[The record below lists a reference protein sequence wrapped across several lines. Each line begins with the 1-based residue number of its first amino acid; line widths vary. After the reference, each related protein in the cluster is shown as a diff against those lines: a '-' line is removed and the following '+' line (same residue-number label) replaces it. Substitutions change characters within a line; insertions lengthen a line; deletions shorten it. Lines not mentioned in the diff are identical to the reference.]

1 MASDPTKPLLRLV
14 AVNAGERRKGPP
26 RRPPPPDPYPRD
38 RQTERFGPKFER
50 LADVL
55 GRDPSGLALKRDPA
69 ALAPERL
76 LVFEVRG
83 PINNFA
89 SAVRRIPGLDFID
102 EEALPSDDD
111 KAPFVYLLIP
121 DAAALRQLLSVWQRW
136 QRGQLGT
143 GETPWRDVFN
153 CLRDL
158 RRWGPEDRVQ
168 KSDGDILAAEIAD
181 RSNDDRVRLEVELV
195 FVSSEAEARARE
207 VELLANESMA
217 AGRVVSR
224 CRLRDIAYHALLIE
238 LPVIAV
244 RGILARAAD
253 SIAGLGPVIHIRPQS
268 IATTIELDDREAAAA
283 VTQLA
288 PRPEPVL
295 ALLDGVPV
303 AAHPLLSS
311 HLVVDDRFDLES
323 QALVRDRRHG
333 TAMASLIV
341 HGDRNRAEPALPRR
355 IHIVPVL
362 GSNDQFPDD
371 RLIVDL
377 IHTAVL
383 GMRDGADASAP
394 EVIVVN
400 LSLGNARRAF
410 YGQLSAWA
418 RLLDR
423 LAYRF
428 GILFI
433 VSAGNDLRPFIVPG
447 FATGVAFEDADGSD
461 RSAQTLRGIGNIM
474 ADRRLFSPAETVNG
488 LTIGACNED
497 AVSPSDRRT
506 ARVNVDPYPDILMAN
521 PSSTLGPGFANSV
534 KPDFLM
540 PGSRERLRCIR
551 SGDSVEV
558 EPAGPSRAAGLKV
571 AAPLREGTGSAEGYT
586 SGTSGAA
593 ALASRTAHRIHDALE
608 ATYGD
613 AFVSLPHRQR
623 AVVLKALLAHPAKW
637 PTEAADLVRSTL
649 GPADGR
655 QHVRQKDNIRR
666 FFGYG
671 YVDGDEAV
679 ACAADRATF
688 WATGTLEPEKS
699 ATVAVPIPVAMHG
712 RAQFHALSATLAWF
726 TPVMPGRRSY
736 RCVRLKVLEP
746 EELAALAVD
755 GSGRQPDSNQANRGT
770 LFSRSWSGQRA
781 PMVED
786 GTAVRLVVQRELDQ
800 SRVTDEAVPFG
811 LAVTIAMPGVIEI
824 YDQVRARIAP
834 QPEVRARGA

>member
-1 MASDPTKPLLRLV
+1 MP
-14 AVNAGERRKGPP
+14 
-26 RRPPPPDPYPRD
+26 
-38 RQTERFGPKFER
+38 
-50 LADVL
+50 
-55 GRDPSGLALKRDPA
+55 LKRDPT

-76 LVFEVRG
+76 LVFGVRG
-83 PINNFA
+83 PISNFA
-89 SAVRRIPGLDFID
+89 SAVRKVPGLELID

-121 DAAALRQLLSVWQRW
+121 DAAALRQLLSLWERW
-136 QRGQLGT
+136 QRGQLVT
-143 GETPWRDVFN
+143 GETPWRGVFD
-153 CLRDL
+153 CLRVL
-158 RRWGPEDRVQ
+158 RPWGPEDRVQ
-168 KSDGDILAAEIAD
+168 DADGGILAAEIAGRAD
-181 RSNDDRVRLEVELV
+181 GDLIRLEVELV
-195 FVSSEAEARARE
+195 FTMSEAQARSREAA
-207 VELLANESMA
+207 LLADESMA

-224 CRLRDIAYHALLIE
+224 CRLTDIAYHALLVE
-238 LPVIAV
+238 LPVVAV
-244 RGILARAAD
+244 RGIVSRAAD
-253 SIAGLGPVIHIRPQS
+253 SIAGLDPVMHIRPQS

-377 IHTAVL
+377 VHTAVL

-400 LSLGNARRAF
+400 LSLGNALRPF
-410 YGQLSAWA
+410 HGQLSAWA

-433 VSAGNDLRPFIVPG
+433 VSAGNDPRPFIVPG
-447 FATGVAFEDADGSD
+447 FSTGAAFEDAAGSA

-497 AVSPSDRRT
+497 AVSQSDRRT
-506 ARVNVDPYPDILMAN
+506 ARVNVDPYPDFLMAN

-586 SGTSGAA
+586 SGTSAAA
-593 ALASRTAHRIHDALE
+593 ALASRAAHRIHDALE
-608 ATYGD
+608 AAYGD
-613 AFVSLPHRQR
+613 TFVGLPHRQR

-637 PTEAADLVRSTL
+637 PTEAADLVRATL

-666 FFGYG
+666 FLGYG
-671 YVDGDEAV
+671 YVDGDAAV

-688 WATGTLEPEKS
+688 WAAGTLEPEKS
-699 ATVAVPIPVAMHG
+699 AKVAVPIPIAMHR
-712 RAQFHALSATLAWF
+712 RAQSHALTATLAWF

-736 RCVRLKVLEP
+736 RCVRLKLLEP
-746 EELAALAVD
+746 EKLAAFAVE

-770 LFSRSWSGQRA
+770 LFSRSWSGERA
-781 PMVED
+781 PIVGD
-786 GTAVRLVVQRELDQ
+786 GTTVQLVVQREPDQ
-800 SRVTDEAVPFG
+800 GDVTDEAVPFG
-811 LAVTIAMPGVIEI
+811 LAVTVTMPGVVEI

-834 QPEVRARGA
+834 QPEVRV

>member
-1 MASDPTKPLLRLV
+1 MKLDPT
-14 AVNAGERRKGPP
+14 
-26 RRPPPPDPYPRD
+26 
-38 RQTERFGPKFER
+38 
-50 LADVL
+50 
-55 GRDPSGLALKRDPA
+55 

-83 PINNFA
+83 PISNFA
-89 SAVRRIPGLDFID
+89 SAIRRIPGLDLID

-121 DAAALRQLLSVWQRW
+121 DAAALGNLLSLWRRW

-143 GETPWRDVFN
+143 GETPWRHVFD
-153 CLRDL
+153 CLRVL
-158 RRWGPEDRVQ
+158 RPWGPEDRVQ
-168 KSDGDILAAEIAD
+168 DSDGGILAAEIAG
-181 RSNDDRVRLEVELV
+181 RADDDLIRLEVELV
-195 FVSSEAEARARE
+195 FTMSEAQARSREA
-207 VELLANESMA
+207 ELLADESMA

-224 CRLRDIAYHALLIE
+224 CRLTDIAYHALLIE
-238 LPVIAV
+238 LPVVAV
-244 RGILARAAD
+244 RGIVARAAD
-253 SIAGLGPVIHIRPQS
+253 SIAGLDPVMHIRPQS
-268 IATTIELDDREAAAA
+268 IATTIELDDRVAAAA
-283 VTQLA
+283 AALAA
-288 PRPEPVL
+288 PRPEPIL

-303 AAHPLLSS
+303 SAHPLLSS
-311 HLVVDDRFDLES
+311 HLVVDDRFDLVA
-323 QALVRDRRHG
+323 QALVRDRKHG

-341 HGDRNRAEPALPRR
+341 HGDRNRAEPALSRQ
-355 IHIVPVL
+355 IHVVPVL
-362 GSNDQFPDD
+362 GSYDEFPQD

-377 IHTAVL
+377 IYTAVL
-383 GMRDGADASAP
+383 GMRHGVEASAP

-400 LSLGNARRAF
+400 LSLGNARRPF
-410 YGQLSAWA
+410 HGQLSAWA

-433 VSAGNDLRPFIVPG
+433 VSAGNYRHPFIVSG
-447 FATGVAFEDADGSD
+447 FATGTAFEDADASE
-461 RSAQTLRGIGNIM
+461 RSARTLRGLGDVM

-497 AVSPSDRRT
+497 AVSPADRGA
-506 ARVNVDPYPDILMAN
+506 ARVNVDPYPGMLMAN

-558 EPAGPSRAAGLKV
+558 EPAGPSRSAGLKV
-571 AAPLREGTGSAEGYT
+571 AAPFGESAGSAEGYT
-586 SGTSGAA
+586 SGTSAAA

-608 ATYGD
+608 ATFGD

-637 PTEAADLVRSTL
+637 PTDAADLVLSTL

-655 QHVRQKDNIRR
+655 QHVRQRDNIRR
-666 FFGYG
+666 FLGYG
-671 YVDGDEAV
+671 HVDGDEAV

-688 WATGTLEPEKS
+688 WAAGTLDPEKS

-736 RCVRLKVLEP
+736 RCVRLKLLEP
-746 EELAALAVD
+746 EELAALAVE
-755 GSGRQPDSNQANRGT
+755 GSKRQPDSNQANRGT
-770 LFSRSWSGQRA
+770 LFSRCWSGQRA
-781 PMVED
+781 PIVED
-786 GTAVRLVVQRELDQ
+786 GTTVQLVVQREPDQ
-800 SRVTDEAVPFG
+800 SGVTDEAVPFG
-811 LAVTIAMPGVIEI
+811 LAVTVAMPGVVEI
-824 YDQVRARIAP
+824 YDQVLARIAP
-834 QPEVRARGA
+834 QPEVRARGG